1 MHIILSNHQ
10 VRRMFRSGLLSLYYP
25 PFPCP
30 LFSPKKKRNQSIH
43 VWSLAKSAGFVSK
56 SLKFVQF
63 PKREYHRKETFLLCI
78 CTIMSVLMRRF
89 NYNLSVLFPRQAYKK
104 FASVRST
111 RNFTFYYYIFCLQKH
126 DNNDQPEC

>member
-1 MHIILSNHQ
+1 MHIISSNHQ
-10 VRRMFRSGLLSLYYP
+10 VRRMFRSGLLSLYP
-25 PFPCP
+25 PFPCS
-30 LFSPKKKRNQSIH
+30 LFSPKKRNQSIH
-43 VWSLAKSAGFVSK
+43 VWCLAKSAGFVSK

-89 NYNLSVLFPRQAYKK
+89 NCGLSVLFPRQAYK

-111 RNFTFYYYIFCLQKH
+111 RDSTFYYFIFRLQKH
-126 DNNDQPEC
+126 DHNDQLEC